1 MSFVTAL
8 PVSAAAGSARAES
21 IRANRRR
28 MLDAAL
34 RLFVRQGYGAT
45 TMQAIARESG
55 MAVQTLYFTF
65 GNKRTILQ
73 TLIDAANAGD
83 DEPVP
88 ILERGWFRAVLHE
101 TDPSEKIHLYVHN
114 ARIIY
119 ERINPVLE
127 VLRNAAVVDHELRA
141 QWEENQD
148 RFFIVLNT
156 VAESI
161 ARGRGLR
168 DDVTVR
174 EATDIMFGML
184 SHDLFQLF
192 VGRRK
197 WSSLQWERWA
207 CDTLRSQI
215 LMR

>member
-88 ILERGWFRAVLHE
+88 ILERRWFRAVLHE
-101 TDPSEKIHLYVHN
+101 TDPSEKIRLYVHN

-148 RFFIVLNT
+148 RFFIVLTT

-168 DDVTVR
+168 DGVTVR
-174 EATDIMFGML
+174 EATDIMFGIL